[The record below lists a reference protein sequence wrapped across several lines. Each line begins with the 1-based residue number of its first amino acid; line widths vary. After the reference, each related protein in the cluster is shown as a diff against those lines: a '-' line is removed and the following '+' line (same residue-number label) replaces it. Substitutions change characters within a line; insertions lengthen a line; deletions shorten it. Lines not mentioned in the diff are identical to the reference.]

1 MAGWINIVLPIGTL
15 VLGSV
20 LTMAGQ
26 ALKDR
31 RVDERER
38 RARREE
44 FLTGNFE
51 THRSAML
58 EMQDLVRDLHAAYQ
72 AERQRR
78 IDDGFYRYMK
88 DFPIRD
94 RVLKFFSGADSFMT
108 DLDAIKNASSDAERN
123 VLIEASTKNLK
134 VAKEEAARTAG
145 EMRNLGAVLETL
157 NPFWE
162 ELAGFMPKL
171 RLCMLRSGSNS
182 VLYSGEELINAVFK
196 WSEYF
201 QLEGRQEDLRE
212 QVRVAYQTA
221 NRALSN
227 ALKFGPYDKY
237 DAYKDSSAKASG
249 SSESTDA

>member
-1 MAGWINIVLPIGTL
+1 M
-15 VLGSV
+15 
-20 LTMAGQ
+20 
-26 ALKDR
+26 
-31 RVDERER
+31 RER

-58 EMQDLVRDLHAAYQ
+58 EMQELIRDLYAAYQ
-72 AERQRR
+72 AERKRR

-94 RVLKFFSGADSFMT
+94 RMVKVYSGANSLMT
-108 DLDAIKNASSDAERN
+108 DLDAIKDAPSDAERN
-123 VLIEASTKNLK
+123 ALIEASTRNLK
-134 VAKEEAARTAG
+134 AAKEELGRTTD
-145 EMRNLGAVLETL
+145 EIHNLGAVLETL

-162 ELAGFMPKL
+162 EFAGFVSKL

-201 QLEGRQEDLRE
+201 QLERRQEDLRE
-212 QVRVAYQTA
+212 QVRVAFQTA

-249 SSESTDA
+249 SK